1 MSEEN
6 NVIDVEASNQNPQS
20 QKPNPEQAVNILKQ
34 ASRQYRGVRDEHDMI
49 DASVKVLEDFVKS
62 Q

>member
-6 NVIDVEASNQNPQS
+6 NIVDAEVSNPQS
-20 QKPNPEQAVNILKQ
+20 QKPTPEQAVNILKQ

-49 DASVKVLEDFVKS
+49 DTAVKVLEDFVKAK
-62 Q
+62 